1 MAYFDSP
8 KNRAL
13 WNKEL
18 DQLRTLREARKN
30 GLDDESVKRATRARS
45 DPLRE
50 RTNFNEL
57 MAEERAEKRRSISP
71 AKTSPT
77 LSREREKS
85 MAGHSL

>member
-1 MAYFDSP
+1 LAYFDSP

-18 DQLRTLREARKN
+18 DQLRDLREARKN
-30 GLDDESVKRATRARS
+30 GLDDASVKRATRMNS

-57 MAEERAEKRRSISP
+57 MAEERAEKRRSPSP
-71 AKTSPT
+71 AKSSPT
-77 LSREREKS
+77 LSRERENT
-85 MAGHSL
+85 MAGRSL

>member
-18 DQLRTLREARKN
+18 DQLRDLREARKN
-30 GLDDESVKRATRARS
+30 GLDDESVKRATRSSS
-45 DPLRE
+45 DPFRE

-57 MAEERAEKRRSISP
+57 MAEERAGKPRSFSRT
-71 AKTSPT
+71 KSTPT
-77 LSREREKS
+77 LSRERENT
-85 MAGHSL
+85 MAGRSL